1 MEGGVAQNNP
11 RTVEEVFRDFKGRR
25 AGMIKA
31 LTTGFR
37 FHFFPR
43 KYARRVWMFVCLIFI
58 FLVAFCCFCFSRVC
72 LVLSEANVLGSE
84 EFFFSILKIFSVFPL
99 FLFRFSLMP
108 FVWFSEAGD
117 CLFPEKMVERSMF
130 WEVYFFVFNVSFL
143 FLSRGNIRE
152 KLKESSVFWTF
163 SVFMLFWFLLNS
175 ACFWICSFSMA
186 YEFPDVLSVMM
197 KIKKIWT
204 SKNFC
209 LPVVF
214 KNSNA
219 VCFWH
224 FWFSTANG
232 HLFLRKVLHFK
243 MFNALALVK
252 CGLLFNIFSVFIL
265 FRVVL
270 EITMK
275 IFSLYLLFL

>member
-1 MEGGVAQNNP
+1 
-11 RTVEEVFRDFKGRR
+11 
-25 AGMIKA
+25 
-31 LTTGFR
+31 
-37 FHFFPR
+37 
-43 KYARRVWMFVCLIFI
+43 
-58 FLVAFCCFCFSRVC
+58 
-72 LVLSEANVLGSE
+72 
-84 EFFFSILKIFSVFPL
+84 
-99 FLFRFSLMP
+99 MP

-117 CLFPEKMVERSMF
+117 CLFPEKMEERSMF
-130 WEVYFFVFNVSFL
+130 WEVYFYFLFFNVSFL

-219 VCFWH
+219 VCFRH

-270 EITMK
+270 EIMK